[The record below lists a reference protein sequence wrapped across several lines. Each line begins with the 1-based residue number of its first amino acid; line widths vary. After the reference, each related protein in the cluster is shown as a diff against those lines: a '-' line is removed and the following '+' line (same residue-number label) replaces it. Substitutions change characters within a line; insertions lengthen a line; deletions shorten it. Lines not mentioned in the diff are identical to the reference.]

1 MSRLRHKRGRK
12 SAYALSLT
20 RNPYWEKVAREI
32 RIRDGHKCRHCNAL
46 YPLEVHHMRYKVNGM
61 SIVGHELRTSGL
73 PLSPY
78 APLVTKKFNK
88 GVIRL

>member
-1 MSRLRHKRGRK
+1 MSRLRHKKGRK

-32 RIRDGHKCRHCNAL
+32 RIRDGHKCRHCNVL

-61 SIVGHELRTSGL
+61 SIVGHELEHL
-73 PLSPY
+73 DC
-78 APLVTKKFNK
+78 LVTLCASCHEKVHK